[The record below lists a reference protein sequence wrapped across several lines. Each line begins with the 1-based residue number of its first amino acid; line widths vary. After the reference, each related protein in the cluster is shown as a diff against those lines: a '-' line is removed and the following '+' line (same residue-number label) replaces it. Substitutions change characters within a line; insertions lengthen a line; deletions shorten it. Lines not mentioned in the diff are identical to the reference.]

1 MGKKRCL
8 PFQLLRRKNYT
19 GRSISQHLKLKK
31 MISLILA
38 FLLSF
43 FSGQYD
49 TNNNNDNTIITTMDG
64 DDTGGET
71 GHIPPTPPTKPPTP

>member
-1 MGKKRCL
+1 
-8 PFQLLRRKNYT
+8 
-19 GRSISQHLKLKK
+19 

-49 TNNNNDNTIITTMDG
+49 NNHNNDGTVITTMD

-71 GHIPPTPPTKPPTP
+71 GHIPPTPPVNPPKP